1 MLIQYGSMSI
11 LYDSSGKKITLG
23 HKLGTGGEGSVY
35 DIKDQRDYVA
45 KVYHK
50 KISPQK
56 AAKLHEMVQSKTD
69 KLLSLAAWPV
79 DTLHSSPKG
88 ETVGF
93 IMPKIYGY
101 LPIHELYSPKSRRT
115 EFPHADWRFLIHTA
129 ANIAR
134 AFAAVHEHKDVIG
147 DVNHGN
153 IVVAPNGIVRL
164 IDCDSFQ
171 IAANNGQIYFCEVGV
186 AEYTAP
192 ELLGA
197 NFASTPRTENHDTFG
212 LAVILFHLLFMGRH
226 PFAGTYTGK
235 EDMPIAKAIKE
246 YRFAYGP
253 QGLLNNMKQ
262 PPHTLPLSAVSP
274 QVARLFESA
283 FSRQAP
289 ATGRPTAIDWMQALD
304 TMFLQTRVCS
314 NSMSHYFLNTLSKCP
329 WCELEQKIGIEL
341 FIAVPV
347 VATAAGGFDINA
359 CWSNILQVLPPSPAP
374 IPEIKTVL
382 PSKKAIGIRRG
393 KFLYRITT
401 VAVLIAITGISVLLF
416 PAEVAGVLFLVG
428 VVLAGAFF
436 STLKDKAN
444 EFDQELK
451 TIENNWNV
459 LLNDWNKHCAEVVF
473 TNKVREY
480 GQLKDEYK
488 NLYSLRAQ
496 EYEKLKLKVREHQ
509 LQKYLERFR
518 VFSADIDSVG
528 PERRT
533 MLLSYGIETAADA
546 TKSKVMKVPG
556 FGKALTAKVLDWRKA
571 CESGFVF
578 DNRKGVDQQDV
589 IQLDQRINSR
599 RQQLETSLKNA
610 VANLGKLKRNMEQHR
625 QKTYPKLQSAALQ
638 YMQARSDAEF
648 VHQGLF

>member
-1 MLIQYGSMSI
+1 MSI

-23 HKLGTGGEGSVY
+23 NKIGTGGEGSVY
-35 DIKDQRDYVA
+35 EIRDQRELVA

-50 KISPQK
+50 KISAQK
-56 AAKLHEMVQSKTD
+56 AAKLHAMVQSRTD

-171 IAANNGQIYFCEVGV
+171 VAEGNSQVYFCEVGV

-197 NFASTPRTENHDTFG
+197 DFAVTRRTENHDAFG
-212 LAVILFHLLFMGRH
+212 LAVVLFHLLFMGRH

-246 YRFAYGP
+246 FRFAYGP

-274 QVARLFESA
+274 QVVQLFERA
-283 FSRQAP
+283 FSRQSP
-289 ATGRPTAIDWMQALD
+289 VTGRPTAIDWMQALD
-304 TMFLQTRVCS
+304 TMFMQTRVCS

-341 FIAVPV
+341 FIAAPV
-347 VATAAGGFDINA
+347 VVTTGGFDINT
-359 CWSNILQVLPPSPAP
+359 CWSNILQVLPPPPASV
-374 IPEIKTVL
+374 PEIKAVL
-382 PSKKAIGIRRG
+382 PSKKAISIRRG
-393 KFLYRITT
+393 KFLYRISA
-401 VAVLIAITGISVLLF
+401 VVVLIAVTGICLLLF

-444 EFDQELK
+444 EFDIELK
-451 TIENNWNV
+451 AIETKWNAV
-459 LLNDWNKHCAEVVF
+459 LNDWDKHCADAVF

-488 NLYSLRAQ
+488 NLYTLRAQ
-496 EYEKLKLKVREHQ
+496 EYEKLKLKLREHQ

-518 VFSADIDSVG
+518 VFSADIESIG
-528 PERRT
+528 AERRT

-546 TKSKVMKVPG
+546 IKSKVLKVPG
-556 FGKALTAKVLDWRKA
+556 FGKALTAKVLDWRKV
-571 CESGFVF
+571 CEAGFVF
-578 DNRKGVDQQDV
+578 DDRKGVDPQDV
-589 IQLDQRINSR
+589 AQLDQRINTR
-599 RQQLETSLKNA
+599 RQQLESSLKNA
-610 VANLGKLKRNMEQHR
+610 VPNLGKLKRNMEQYR
-625 QKTYPKLQSAALQ
+625 QKHYHKLQSTAME
-638 YMQARSDAEF
+638 YMQAKSDADYI
-648 VHQGLF
+648 HQGLF